1 MSFADRVQDIR
12 TGFNK
17 TFWVAN
23 TLELF
28 ERLAFYGSK
37 AVLTVYLATKVGL
50 TEEAGSL
57 AGFFN
62 LILYSMPVVAGVFVD
77 KYGFRKSLM
86 ACFGFFTV
94 GYFLIGLAGV
104 EFGQD
109 IVGAIGK
116 KPYIIGVL
124 LLTAVGGS
132 LIKPCIVGTVEK
144 TSRPQVKSL
153 GFSIYYTLVN
163 LGGALG
169 PILALNVRED
179 LGIEYVLMMSS
190 FTSLLLFLGTLFFFS
205 EPEHHDGSESPNRTF
220 AEVFGNMLQVFGNVR
235 FMIFLVIFSGFWVMF
250 WQTFYLFPFFVTQ
263 VLKYPRFELFETIG
277 AWTIILLSIPIS
289 TMVKKLSPIIAMTLG
304 FIIAS
309 TSWLLLI
316 YSSTSIPIAIAAM
329 AMFAVGEATQA
340 PRYYEYVGALAP
352 KEQVGTFMGFAF
364 IPVAIG
370 SFTAGVLSDYL
381 RHNYLEQTMNPQMM
395 WIILSAIGF
404 GSTALMLIYNF
415 TFAKKASA

>member
-1 MSFADRVQDIR
+1 MSISDRVNEIR
-12 TGFNK
+12 TGFNN

-23 TLELF
+23 VLELF

-57 AGFFN
+57 AGLFN
-62 LILYSMPVVAGVFVD
+62 LVLYSMPVLAGVFVD
-77 KYGFRKSLM
+77 KFGFRKSLM

-94 GYFLIGLAGV
+94 GYFLIGLAGLGFSQQIV
-104 EFGQD
+104 E
-109 IVGAIGK
+109 VIGR
-116 KPYIIGVL
+116 KPYIISVL

-163 LGGALG
+163 LGGAMG
-169 PILALNVRED
+169 PIVALNVREN
-179 LGIEYVLMMSS
+179 LGIEYVLIMSS
-190 FTSLLLFLGTLFFFS
+190 FTSFMLLLGTLFFFK
-205 EPEHHDGSESPNRTF
+205 EPEHYDGSETPKRSF
-220 AEVFGNMLQVFGNVR
+220 SEVLRNMLQVFINIR
-235 FMIFLVIFSGFWVMF
+235 FMIFLVIFSGFWMMF
-250 WQTFYLFPFFVTQ
+250 WQTFYLFPFFVTN
-263 VLKYPRFELFETIG
+263 VLKYPRFELFETVG

-289 TMVKKLSPIIAMTLG
+289 AIVKKLSPIIAMTLG

-309 TSWLLLI
+309 TSWLLLV
-316 YSSTSIPIAIAAM
+316 YSSVSIPIAIAAM

-370 SFTAGVLSDYL
+370 SFTAGLLSDFL
-381 RHNYLEQTMNPQMM
+381 RHHFLEATVNPQMM
-395 WIILSAIGF
+395 WIILAAIGF
-404 GSTALMLIYNF
+404 GSTILMLAYNF
-415 TFAKKASA
+415 TFARRSVA